1 MKHVTRR
8 TVLFETEG
16 AQNLGHTVRLVC
28 RAAAEYRVQK
38 VLVFTSRGDGALE
51 LRKKLGHDIA
61 IIAVTFPWQMTA
73 KPGKDMV
80 YIGLPSAERRAAL
93 AASGI
98 RIVQGT
104 MPFRALGAEQADI
117 FRGIIAAFDVF
128 GGSTKLCV
136 QAALMACDA
145 GVLDAGE
152 RCIAMTNDT
161 AVVLRAG
168 HSFNFLRNTA
178 TLAIEQFICKP
189 QFYQVTRGARELAIA
204 RQFQGI
210 TIESDSL
217 TPALPTNKDSKEPP
231 AES

>member
-1 MKHVTRR
+1 MKHAIRR

-16 AQNLGHTVRLVC
+16 VQNLGRTVRLVC

-38 VLVFTSRGDGALE
+38 VLVFTSHGDGALE
-51 LRKKLGHDIA
+51 LRKKLGNDTA

-73 KPGKDMV
+73 KPAKDIV
-80 YIGLPSAERRAAL
+80 YIGLPSAERRADL

-98 RIVQGT
+98 RVVQGA
-104 MPFRALGAEQADI
+104 MPFRALGAEEADI
-117 FRGIIAAFDVF
+117 FRGIISAFDVF

-145 GVLDAGE
+145 GLLDAGD
-152 RCIAMTNDT
+152 RCITMTNDT

-168 HSFNFLRNTA
+168 HSFNFLRNTS
-178 TLAIEQFICKP
+178 TFAIEQFICKP
-189 QFYQVTRGARELAIA
+189 QFYQITRGSRELAIA

-210 TIESDSL
+210 TIEPDSPA
-217 TPALPTNKDSKEPP
+217 PALPSSKESQEPP
-231 AES
+231 TEN